1 MPSYPTNT
9 TTNHSISNLM
19 NLFIEMC
26 RTTIK
31 LDSMEDVVILPEPSS
46 EDDSLDDRHGCPNYV
61 SPEKTECVMKS
72 GRKYPGKLSDIW
84 ALGISLYAMLA
95 GR

>member
-1 MPSYPTNT
+1 MENFGGECKSLRIIYFFVIFN
-9 TTNHSISNLM
+9 
-19 NLFIEMC
+19 

-31 LDSMEDVVILPEPSS
+31 LESLEDVVILPNADSS
-46 EDDSLDDRHGCPNYV
+46 DDSLDDRHGCPNYV
-61 SPEKTECVMKS
+61 SPEKTECVVRNGAVKYSGKS
-72 GRKYPGKLSDIW
+72 SDVW